1 MFKFLTILFLVST
14 ISFSALASHTDEEDN
29 VNPTPTPE
37 LGPQPEAGPFQKL
50 PMLIDC
56 SSAEATLDMI
66 KRYEEVPFLQ
76 MEVSIQI
83 PGGSILKQPGVMFMN
98 TRTLTWTLVAL
109 FPETNGACV
118 LQNGIGITP
127 VNPNSGT

>member
-1 MFKFLTILFLVST
+1 MFKFLAILFLVST
-14 ISFSALASHTDEEDN
+14 ISFGALASTSED
-29 VNPTPTPE
+29 VNPTPTPQPE

-83 PGGSILKQPGVMFMN
+83 PGGTILKQPGVMFMN

-118 LQNGIGITP
+118 LQNGIGINP

>member
-76 MEVSIQI
+76 MEVSIQ
-83 PGGSILKQPGVMFMN
+83 K
-98 TRTLTWTLVAL
+98 
-109 FPETNGACV
+109 
-118 LQNGIGITP
+118 
-127 VNPNSGT
+127 